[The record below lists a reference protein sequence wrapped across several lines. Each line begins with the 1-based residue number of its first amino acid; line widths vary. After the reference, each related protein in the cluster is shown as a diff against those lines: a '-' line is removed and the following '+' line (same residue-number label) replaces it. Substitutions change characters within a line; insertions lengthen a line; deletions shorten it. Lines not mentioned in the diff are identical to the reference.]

1 MVTIM
6 GWQEESR
13 VRPLFHTVPPRE
25 IQAQEEA
32 GNTCFL
38 QRSVENLRGFQIS
51 PIQQC
56 PGFGGF

>member
-1 MVTIM
+1 MVTIV

-25 IQAQEEA
+25 IQAQEKA
-32 GNTCFL
+32 GNICFL
-38 QRSVENLRGFQIS
+38 QRSVGNLRGFQLS
-51 PIQQC
+51 RIQEC